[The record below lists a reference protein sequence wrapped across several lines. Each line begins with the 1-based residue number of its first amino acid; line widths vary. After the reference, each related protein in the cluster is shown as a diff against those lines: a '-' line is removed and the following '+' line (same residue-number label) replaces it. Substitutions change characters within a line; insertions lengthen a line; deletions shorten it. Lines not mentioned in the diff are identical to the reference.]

1 MKDVDKYSPEA
12 LMRLSIAV
20 AIAEQMEKNGLLS
33 LRDKRLV
40 VSALNKRAGFGSDSI
55 FTK

>member
-1 MKDVDKYSPEA
+1 MKDMDKYSLEA